1 MNKSKI
7 APLIFIFSLFNLYG
21 FIYNLHGR
29 TDAEKSK
36 INSTEFRI
44 QLSYTLTLYFELEKT
59 IFDGDTK
66 ISAEKAMILS
76 KTVSN
81 IDSGLLKKDMV
92 SDWRNLSQELQ
103 NAAENL
109 TAEDDISIQ
118 RSAFLDIS
126 NALID
131 MVKNYGPLN
140 MDVFLYHCPM
150 ALNSGGHWL
159 SASKDFSNPYLGE
172 EMASCGTLIESF
184 EAQN

>member
-36 INSTEFRI
+36 SNSTEFRI
-44 QLSYTLTLYFELEKT
+44 QLSYALTLYFELEKT

-92 SDWRNLSQELQ
+92 SDWQKRSQELQ

-109 TAEDDISIQ
+109 TAED
-118 RSAFLDIS
+118 DIS